1 MRRLV
6 ALVAVLALAGCAAEP
21 LEPRAAPSS
30 AVVAP
35 DFELTLLDGS
45 TVKAS
50 RLWQQRP
57 VVLTFV
63 TSWCTACESRENE
76 IAKLAKEYGDNLAFV
91 GIAAADDA
99 DALGRYVD
107 DHNVEYEVGLDNSQA
122 IWRKYAVREPPAVVL
137 VAKGGKLVKGWP
149 GGLEP
154 KELDQQIKRWLV
166 TS

>member
-1 MRRLV
+1 MRVV
-6 ALVAVLALAGCAAEP
+6 ALIACLVLAGCATEA

-30 AVVAP
+30 AVEAP
-35 DFELTLLDGS
+35 DFELELLDGS
-45 TVKAS
+45 TIEAS
-50 RLWQQRP
+50 RLWRERP

-63 TSWCTACESRENE
+63 TSWCTTCEARENE
-76 IAKLAKEYGDNLAFV
+76 IAKLAREYGDNLTFL

-99 DALGRYVD
+99 GALKTYVD
-107 DHNVEYEVGLDNSQA
+107 DHGVEYEVGLDDSQA
-122 IWRKYAVREPPAVVL
+122 IWRKYAVREPPAIVL

-154 KELDQQIKRWLV
+154 GELDAQIKRWLL